1 VGVTADS
8 ISLGTVVTLTG
19 PVPGLFRGA
28 ALGVQACVA
37 KVNREG
43 GIFGRKLKD
52 LVGDDQFNQNQNR
65 AQTEQLAPKVLAFTG
80 SFSVYDGGMAA
91 TLKAQNIPDLGE
103 ALPGPRAD
111 LSQHFDPQPN
121 PPGWITGP
129 FAWLKA
135 KYPDAIGAVG
145 NITADV
151 PSALTEWKAAKQ
163 AMLSQGY
170 KITYEGTYE
179 PGQTDFT
186 ADVLRMKSS
195 GVKFL
200 YIVGDQG
207 TYEHFLQNAHQ
218 QSWKPEVVNLISNAY
233 DPTFIAAA
241 GTDVAEG
248 VIVTGQQAL
257 YDGEDAGPVPE
268 IGTMLS
274 WFDRIQRGYKPDI
287 FALYGWL
294 SCRMFTDAAQAI
306 GPRLTRQALLAQMAK
321 LTRYDG
327 YGMIGVGNPAQKV
340 PSTCYG
346 VYQIKGGKWVR
357 LDPPQGFR
365 CDGQYLMLK

>member
-1 VGVTADS
+1 
-8 ISLGTVVTLTG
+8 
-19 PVPGLFRGA
+19 
-28 ALGVQACVA
+28 
-37 KVNREG
+37 
-43 GIFGRKLKD
+43 
-52 LVGDDQFNQNQNR
+52 
-65 AQTEQLAPKVLAFTG
+65 
-80 SFSVYDGGMAA
+80 
-91 TLKAQNIPDLGE
+91 
-103 ALPGPRAD
+103 
-111 LSQHFDPQPN
+111 
-121 PPGWITGP
+121 
-129 FAWLKA
+129 
-135 KYPDAIGAVG
+135 
-145 NITADV
+145 
-151 PSALTEWKAAKQ
+151 
-163 AMLSQGY
+163 
-170 KITYEGTYE
+170 
-179 PGQTDFT
+179 
-186 ADVLRMKSS
+186 MKSS

-233 DPTFIAAA
+233 DPTFVAAA

-274 WFDRIQRGYKPDI
+274 WFDRVQRGYKPDI